1 MNSSKK
7 KNRNHEDSTDE
18 EYVASEFSN
27 LSTSSSNDHGNATVS
42 IGGTQRMREPFRM
55 HFNAEAF
62 VFSMKMWHQAQLQS
76 TRKPQQRQQQRMK
89 RRAQVQLQLM
99 RKPEQ
104 LEQQGMKRRAQV
116 QLQPMPKPEQLEQ
129 QGIKSHAQVQL
140 QPMPMP
146 KPEQQ
151 QHQQG
156 MKRWAHVQL

>member
-62 VFSMKMWHQAQLQS
+62 GFSMKMWHQAQLQS

-89 RRAQVQLQLM
+89 RRAQVQLQLIM
-99 RKPEQ
+99 QKPEQ
-104 LEQQGMKRRAQV
+104 LEQQGMKRHAQV
-116 QLQPMPKPEQLEQ
+116 QLQSIMQKPEQLEQ
-129 QGIKSHAQVQL
+129 
-140 QPMPMP
+140 
-146 KPEQQ
+146 
-151 QHQQG
+151 
-156 MKRWAHVQL
+156 